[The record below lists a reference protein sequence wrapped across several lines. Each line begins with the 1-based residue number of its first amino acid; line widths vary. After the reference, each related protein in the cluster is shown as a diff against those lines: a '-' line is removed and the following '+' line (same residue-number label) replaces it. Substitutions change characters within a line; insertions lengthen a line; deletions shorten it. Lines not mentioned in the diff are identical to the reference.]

1 LSPPCA
7 CCYGEKKNDEELVR
21 DSCSAVYGRYQ
32 IMDDHTELLDE
43 CVAEAFRF
51 RLNAVDDACD
61 CLVDFKKAEGDGLDL
76 SALEK
81 ELQMLTPYLADAD
94 ALESKLF

>member
-1 LSPPCA
+1 
-7 CCYGEKKNDEELVR
+7 
-21 DSCSAVYGRYQ
+21 
-32 IMDDHTELLDE
+32 
-43 CVAEAFRF
+43 
-51 RLNAVDDACD
+51 
-61 CLVDFKKAEGDGLDL
+61 LDL

>member
-1 LSPPCA
+1 M
-7 CCYGEKKNDEELVR
+7 K
-21 DSCSAVYGRYQ
+21 DSCSASAVPVYGRYQ
-32 IMDDHTELLDE
+32 VMEIEDHMEGLDE

-51 RLNAVDDACD
+51 RLNA
-61 CLVDFKKAEGDGLDL
+61 LVDAGDQLVNFKKGQDDGFDL

-94 ALESKLF
+94 ALESK